1 MRIAVTGG
9 TGFLGSRVVP
19 ELLTRGHAVRCA
31 VRSPARGAALA
42 ERLAPELRA
51 GFQVTV
57 GKLDSDAFCREFL
70 AECDSVIHIAAPL
83 TGSVSALFAN
93 GVVPTRVLVNAAIGC
108 GIRRFVLVSSL
119 AVYGPEELVPGAVL
133 DERCAVDDRP
143 HLRDPYTFSKV
154 VQEQVCWEAHI
165 ERGLPLLVIRPGVLF
180 GPGRPLVTARVGLT
194 IGSVLIQMGGR
205 QQVPYCFV
213 DNCAHAVARA
223 VDATAPQGM
232 SFNIVD
238 DALPSANEVL
248 RLHQQHRSR
257 LRVIKVPGWAIAPL
271 ARLCAWASTR
281 SAGMFPPAL
290 TPYKAAAMWKPLR
303 FSNQLAKDHLGWQ
316 PTVTFAEGVRRT
328 LLASL
333 RSNPVDG
340 H

>member
-1 MRIAVTGG
+1 VRIAVTGG

-83 TGSVSALFAN
+83 TGSASALFTN
-93 GVVPTRVLVNAAIGC
+93 GVVPTRVLVNAAIDR

-119 AVYGPEELVPGAVL
+119 AVYGPQELVPGALL
-133 DERCAVDDRP
+133 DEGCAVDSRP

-154 VQEQVCWEAHI
+154 VQEQVCWEAHH
-165 ERGLPLLVIRPGVLF
+165 ERGLPLVVIRPGVLF
-180 GPGRPLVTARVGLT
+180 GPGRPVVTGRVGLT
-194 IGSVLIQMGGR
+194 VGSVLIQMGGR

-213 DNCAHAVARA
+213 DNCARAVARA
-223 VDATAPQGM
+223 VDATAPEGM

-248 RLHQQHRSR
+248 RLHQRHRSR

-333 RSNPVDG
+333 RSNPLDG